1 MRSLR
6 WGRGAEEPFGESPP
20 PLETINKGPK
30 RCTFLHT
37 RPTRTSACLSRGKQ
51 VGQRPEPPLSLS
63 PQPSQDLETKRA
75 DLFFLLPALLPTSK
89 QTQEQ
94 EQASQNPRSAPAAA
108 TGDAGRRAGPAE
120 ADQSRGRPRSL
131 REPVRPPGVSALAPP
146 SPSSATASR
155 PSRCPDSRPSHPAPP
170 QRRQKR
176 VQPGHCSA
184 AEGEAARTP
193 ARPPPTQRGSPA
205 QVAASA
211 RSSPPPARALTHL
224 QVSVRLSIGT
234 RAAGGPAG
242 AGQPGLDGA
251 GPRGRRESGRRAREQ
266 RQEERRRRRADG
278 RRRRGAG
285 GGGASLALPTGARRS
300 VRPGLRA
307 PGSERGGRGA
317 GRGRGGAGE
326 RGGGSDPGLQPA
338 PETRRGPLDPQEVC
352 NDTSYEALRA
362 LGRRCPE
369 GVWTHL
375 ASTHRRARARSLRPD
390 RCAPHDPRD
399 VLKWAA
405 LRPAAHPAPS
415 PLFLPSSQ
423 SPLPPW
429 NSAELHLKARTGP
442 YKNLFHLSGV

>member
-170 QRRQKR
+170 PEETKEGSAGSLLGCRRGGSAD
-176 VQPGHCSA
+176 PSA
-184 AEGEAARTP
+184 AAPHTKGLPGPGRSVGALVP
-193 ARPPPTQRGSPA
+193 APRAGSH
-205 QVAASA
+205 
-211 RSSPPPARALTHL
+211 PPAGVCA
-224 QVSVRLSIGT
+224 SVHRN
-234 RAAGGPAG
+234 
-242 AGQPGLDGA
+242 
-251 GPRGRRESGRRAREQ
+251 
-266 RQEERRRRRADG
+266 
-278 RRRRGAG
+278 AG
-285 GGGASLALPTGARRS
+285 GGGACGSRAARAGRGGTEGKEGKRPEGPGAKARRAEKAPGGRPTEARGGGRGRQPGSADRRAPLRAPRAPRARLGARR
-300 VRPGLRA
+300 A
-307 PGSERGGRGA
+307 GGGAWA
-317 GRGRGGAGE
+317 GRGR
-326 RGGGSDPGLQPA
+326 
-338 PETRRGPLDPQEVC
+338 
-352 NDTSYEALRA
+352 
-362 LGRRCPE
+362 
-369 GVWTHL
+369 
-375 ASTHRRARARSLRPD
+375 
-390 RCAPHDPRD
+390 
-399 VLKWAA
+399 
-405 LRPAAHPAPS
+405 
-415 PLFLPSSQ
+415 
-423 SPLPPW
+423 
-429 NSAELHLKARTGP
+429 RTGRGLGP
-442 YKNLFHLSGV
+442 RAPAGTGNAPWSARPTGSV